1 MRVYVIGRSEQEILE
16 HIYPPLSQAG
26 ASVAGYSTT
35 LTGDVRVGDVD
46 LVLVDVA
53 VTRRGEEKAELAQL
67 AGHKLAL
74 VLPRGRA
81 GLQDEL
87 EALPYVQ
94 AVAVVPVDY
103 VGLIYSLQPEQPD
116 EATPA
121 PKEPA
126 EEGSQPAP
134 KPQTVPA
141 EPQPPIRAQP
151 APVVQSAK
159 AGRVIAFTSGLVGGT
174 GKSTLAGALAWLLAH
189 EGGPETALL
198 SLDNPASAVSHF
210 KLARWPHL
218 GLYLTGGEPFER
230 AIQSS
235 GDLAVGIAPG
245 DLAQYDEIGSRMPDE
260 PGSVRSLVA
269 EAASRYEVVVVDL
282 PPSLT
287 GWTVHPLLLAGDVVV
302 VSRPTVAD
310 QAGVVQALTFLDRLR
325 PRDGRSCVHLVLN
338 DRSAQDLSAG
348 AFAAGLEQIVSPCP
362 KPVATVPHNG
372 TVRLAQNEGVSLPQA
387 EGVDD
392 VLKAVRKLARAL
404 GYELRAEQEE
414 AEAVTEQVEAAEP
427 ARVKETGGGNGRFK
441 GFRLPVSIKLTD

>member
-1 MRVYVIGRSEQEILE
+1 MRVYVIGRSEQEILGQ
-16 HIYPPLSQAG
+16 IYPPLSQAG

-35 LTGDVRVGDVD
+35 LTGDIQVGDVD

-53 VTRRGEEKAELAQL
+53 VTRRGEEVAELEGL
-67 AGHKLAL
+67 AEHKLAL

-81 GLQDEL
+81 ELQAEL
-87 EALPYVQ
+87 EALPYVEV
-94 AVAVVPVDY
+94 VAVVPVDY
-103 VGLIYSLQPEQPD
+103 VGLIYSLRPD
-116 EATPA
+116 EAA
-121 PKEPA
+121 PKEPV

-134 KPQTVPA
+134 EPQTVPA
-141 EPQPPIRAQP
+141 EPQPPIRVQP
-151 APVVQSAK
+151 APVVLPVK